1 MFKVKFWISRFY
13 MYQFKFGSFRSEIL
27 KIFAN
32 NNTFFEIEFDSIYYI
47 HLIDKNNNII
57 VKVPFKLQN
66 LNDDDIYECYYII
79 NWNLRMIP
87 SENLEKFRS
96 KLYKDNFF
104 LYVSKESEDIIDSEY
119 LLYIFVNSSKMFY
132 ICN

>member
-79 NWNLRMIP
+79 N
-87 SENLEKFRS
+87 
-96 KLYKDNFF
+96 
-104 LYVSKESEDIIDSEY
+104 
-119 LLYIFVNSSKMFY
+119 
-132 ICN
+132 